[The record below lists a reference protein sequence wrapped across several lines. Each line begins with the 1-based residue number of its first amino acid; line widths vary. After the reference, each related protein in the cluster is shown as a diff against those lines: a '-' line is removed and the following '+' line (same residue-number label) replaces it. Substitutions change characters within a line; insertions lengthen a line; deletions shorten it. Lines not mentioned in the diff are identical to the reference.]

1 MKTKKLLSL
10 VLCLLMVFGT
20 MSVMTASAA
29 ETTVYEVKNATELN
43 NAIKIAAPNSA
54 IRLIANI
61 TAEETF
67 AVIKNKESFTIDLN
81 GFSIK
86 GESETIYN
94 FITVGD
100 NTTLFIINTKSNN
113 NASSIMVNSKK
124 GGTSVLCLNG
134 ENAALHILDGVEI
147 AMGTNGY
154 YACNRNY
161 AHCIKVIEGK
171 ELNVNGADIYNWMYW
186 GRCIIFDNSVND
198 AFDDFTFKVN
208 SDSEIT
214 AKVACIDFS
223 FANSLPGKSYVKD
236 CKLSY
241 ETSLPY
247 FDDGEDAVSKK
258 DFMAIKAATIDDFV
272 LVDVLAEGYIAEY
285 TNIGAYVD
293 NQTLIKNFPKGVDVF
308 VDECYDHDCKDIIK
322 TVKRTCTEDGYT
334 VYECPACYGTK
345 TLTLPAQGHSYY
357 TGFEK
362 VATCGKNGEKA
373 IKCSVCGDQPE
384 VEILPATGN
393 HNYVV
398 TASKAPTCVEAGY
411 KEYNCSTCG
420 GTKKDTIA
428 ATGVHSF
435 DGSECT
441 VCDYDAADDCDC
453 NCHAGGIKAFFFKF
467 INFFQKHFGQNKVCS
482 CGARH

>member
-1 MKTKKLLSL
+1 MKAKKLLSL

-29 ETTVYEVKNATELN
+29 ETTIYEVANATELN
-43 NAIKIAAPNSA
+43 NAFVNAAPNSG
-54 IRLIANI
+54 IRLTANI
-61 TAEETF
+61 TSEQTF
-67 AVIKNKESFTIDLN
+67 AVIKNKGSIAIDLN
-81 GFSIK
+81 GFSII
-86 GESETIYN
+86 GESKTIGD

-100 NTTLFIINTKSNN
+100 NTTLFIVNTKFKD
-113 NASSIMVNSKK
+113 NASSIMVNSEAD
-124 GGTSVLCLNG
+124 GTSVLCLNG
-134 ENAALHILDGVEI
+134 ENAALHILNGVEI
-147 AMGTNGY
+147 VMGTDGY
-154 YACNRNY
+154 YAWNGNY
-161 AHCIKVIEGK
+161 AYCIKVVNGK
-171 ELNVNGADIYNWMYW
+171 ELIVNGADIYNWMYW
-186 GRCIIFDNSVND
+186 GSGI
-198 AFDDFTFKVN
+198 AFSNYADGAFYNFSFKVL

-214 AKVACIDFS
+214 AKVACIDFT
-223 FANSLPGKSYVKD
+223 FTNTLPGKSYVQD

-241 ETSLPY
+241 ETKIPN
-247 FDDGEDAVSKK
+247 FDDGRDAAAKK
-258 DFMAIKAATIDDFV
+258 DFMAIKAVDDDFV
-272 LVDVLAEGYIAEY
+272 LIDVLSDDYIVEY
-285 TNIGAYVD
+285 ANIGAYVD
-293 NQTLIKNFPKGVDVF
+293 SKNLIKNFPKGVNVL
-308 VDECYDHDCKDIIK
+308 VNECYDHDCKDIIK

-345 TLTLPAQGHSYY
+345 TVTLPAQGHSYY
-357 TGFEK
+357 TVFEI
-362 VATCGKNGEKA
+362 APTCGKDGEKA
-373 IKCSVCGDQPE
+373 IKCSVCGDQPAT
-384 VEILPATGN
+384 EIFPATGN

-467 INFFQKHFGQNKVCS
+467 INFFAKLFNPAKRVCE
-482 CGARH
+482 CGAGH